1 MRVTRRNELATPHGS
16 RPHARPSKQTRR
28 GGAWGAGINTLKHAN
43 HLKLNGTQ
51 SSRFFQNNFK
61 RQLGGCERT
70 ASSPTRGDSK
80 VDLDK
85 RRKKQ
90 QIFHQ
95 EEKPP
100 PPPSFPFPMF
110 SFKSASGSRSRTFC
124 PHIGLRL
131 LPPCLLFTRYQFPF
145 VLALR
150 GCAAPLH
157 FLCGNHPGRGRPL
170 PRAASRNARGASG
183 RGPACGGSGGGGG
196 RSGGRAG
203 APGRGRKGKRTW
215 TEGMHGVDKKSFS
228 ERPKTTTENARRLP
242 CTPPRVEAGE
252 SAREASSP

>member
-1 MRVTRRNELATPHGS
+1 MRVTRRNQLATLHGS

-95 EEKPP
+95 EENPP
-100 PPPSFPFPMF
+100 PPLLSL
-110 SFKSASGSRSRTFC
+110 
-124 PHIGLRL
+124 PHV
-131 LPPCLLFTRYQFPF
+131 LF
-145 VLALR
+145 
-150 GCAAPLH
+150 
-157 FLCGNHPGRGRPL
+157 
-170 PRAASRNARGASG
+170 
-183 RGPACGGSGGGGG
+183 
-196 RSGGRAG
+196 
-203 APGRGRKGKRTW
+203 
-215 TEGMHGVDKKSFS
+215 
-228 ERPKTTTENARRLP
+228 
-242 CTPPRVEAGE
+242 
-252 SAREASSP
+252 

>member
-100 PPPSFPFPMF
+100 PPPFPSPC
-110 SFKSASGSRSRTFC
+110 SLLSLASGSRSRTFC

-150 GCAAPLH
+150 GCASEAALRPCISSAVIILAEGGRCPAPRH
-157 FLCGNHPGRGRPL
+157 GMREE
-170 PRAASRNARGASG
+170 RAEEDRRAEEAAAAAGAAAELALLARGG
-183 RGPACGGSGGGGG
+183 KGSG
-196 RSGGRAG
+196 
-203 APGRGRKGKRTW
+203 PGRKGCMGWIRKVFFR
-215 TEGMHGVDKKSFS
+215 
-228 ERPKTTTENARRLP
+228 
-242 CTPPRVEAGE
+242 
-252 SAREASSP
+252 ASKDDD

>member
-1 MRVTRRNELATPHGS
+1 MRVTRRNQLATLHGS

-95 EEKPP
+95 EENPP
-100 PPPSFPFPMF
+100 PHSFPFPMF
-110 SFKSASGSRSRTFC
+110 SFKSGEW
-124 PHIGLRL
+124 
-131 LPPCLLFTRYQFPF
+131 LP
-145 VLALR
+145 LAHFLPSYR
-150 GCAAPLH
+150 PPAAPSLSPLH
-157 FLCGNHPGRGRPL
+157 TLSISLRP
-170 PRAASRNARGASG
+170 
-183 RGPACGGSGGGGG
+183 
-196 RSGGRAG
+196 G
-203 APGRGRKGKRTW
+203 AP
-215 TEGMHGVDKKSFS
+215 
-228 ERPKTTTENARRLP
+228 RLRCALAFP
-242 CTPPRVEAGE
+242 LR
-252 SAREASSP
+252 